1 MIQVLNKRASTHPNH
16 CEDNYWV
23 EETEQYVVG
32 AVLDGCSTGIESHF
46 ASTLIKHILST
57 SWKTPITQKSLTE
70 LGSFEFINAIF
81 YDVLFNLNV
90 INDRL
95 KLSELHYL
103 STIVFFVYNKVNKQL
118 FVKFAGDG
126 AVFVVGEGIFFDK
139 GYYIHDEN
147 NMPDYIAYHINDSWG
162 KLTKWVKSRHFEW
175 YENVDQFSICT
186 DGIDSFVNLK
196 NPHLDKKIAKD
207 FILNSDKFSNLKTG
221 LNKRFNIL
229 TNKNEAIKESDELWY
244 WDIQDDLTIIHYANS

>member
-23 EETEQYVVG
+23 EETDQYVVG

-46 ASTLIKHILST
+46 ASTLIRHILST
-57 SWKTPITQKSLTE
+57 SWKTNDTQNYLINHD
-70 LGSFEFINAIF
+70 SFEFISMLF
-81 YDVLFNLNV
+81 GDVLFELNV

-103 STIVFFVYNKVNKQL
+103 STIVLFVYDKIGKQL

-126 AVFVVGEGIFFDK
+126 SVFTDQ
-139 GYYIHDEN
+139 GYYTHDEN
-147 NMPDYIAYHINDSWG
+147 NMPDYIAYHINEVWSQ
-162 KLTKWVKSRHFEW
+162 KNKWIKSRHFEF
-175 YENVDQFSICT
+175 YENVNQFSICT

-196 NPHLDKKIAKD
+196 NPHLDREIAKN
-207 FILNSDKFSNLKTG
+207 FILNSDKFSGLKTG
-221 LNKRFNIL
+221 LTKRFNIL
-229 TNKNEAIKESDELWY
+229 TNKNESLKESDELWY
-244 WDIQDDLTIIHYANS
+244 WDIQDDLTIIHYANL